1 MTDLLT
7 ELMHDKADSVGAPDL
22 DVLAMVR
29 EGNRRVGRRRNAVLG
44 AGVAAVVVAAIAV
57 PTMVVNGR
65 DTARD
70 VQPTS
75 IFATP
80 QPAFA
85 TGSTVH
91 VGDRSFDVGRRV
103 QALYVTTAGIV
114 FADDAGTVFATDGTA
129 RPEEIGNADLSH
141 GSLVGDGSRAGWIE
155 QQDGRPPVFT
165 VWDQTTGKRQT
176 LEFDTA
182 GEGATEYD
190 ASLFAI
196 DGDDVYLRDARGM
209 IRWDVESGDLTGLGR
224 PQGAE
229 ISDVKSGVIAHTL
242 PRDPENPV
250 EFEVFAGTDFGGG
263 TPLDLVQP
271 STLNPSG
278 TMLLGQL
285 YDEIAVV
292 ADTSDG
298 SITPLDTP
306 AYDQLNPYSWLDD
319 DTFAAVGLKLDTD
332 SPRRDILACDIDGAC
347 TAVGTDLPE
356 SFVLSVGYAGSVR

>member
-7 ELMHDKADSVGAPDL
+7 ELMHDKADSLGAPDL

-57 PTMVVNGR
+57 PTMLVNGR
-65 DTARD
+65 DTARE

-91 VGDRSFDVGRRV
+91 VGDRSFDVGRPV

-114 FADDAGTVFATDGTA
+114 FADDAGTVFATDGTEQ
-129 RPEEIGNADLSH
+129 PEKIGNADLGY

-155 QQDGRPPVFT
+155 QQDGRAPVFT
-165 VWDQTTGKRQT
+165 VLDQATGETQT

-209 IRWDVESGDLTGLGR
+209 IRWNVESGDLTGLGS
-224 PQGAE
+224 PQGGE
-229 ISDVKSGVIAHTL
+229 IFDVKSGVIAHMLT
-242 PRDPENPV
+242 RVND
-250 EFEVFAGTDFGGG
+250 FEVFASTDLGGG
-263 TPLDLVQP
+263 SPLDLTYVRA
-271 STLNPSG
+271 LNPSG

-285 YDEIAVV
+285 YDGVAVV
-292 ADTSDG
+292 ADTRDG
-298 SITPLDTP
+298 SITPLSTP
-306 AYDQLNPYSWLDD
+306 GYAELQPYAWLDID
-319 DTFAAVGLKLDTD
+319 SFAAVARKLGDA
-332 SPRRDILACDIDGAC
+332 PRHDVLACDIGGGC
-347 TAVGTDLPE
+347 TVVNPDLPD
-356 SFVLSVGYAGSVR
+356 SVTYSVGNRGSVS

>member
-7 ELMHDKADSVGAPDL
+7 ELMHDKADSLGAPDL

-29 EGNRRVGRRRNAVLG
+29 EGNRRVRRRRNAVLG
-44 AGVAAVVVAAIAV
+44 AGIAAVVVAAIAV
-57 PTMVVNGR
+57 PTMLVNGR
-65 DTARD
+65 DTARE

-91 VGDRSFDVGRRV
+91 VGDRSFDVGRAV

-114 FADDAGTVFATDGTA
+114 FADAAGIVFATDGTEQ
-129 RPEEIGNADLSH
+129 PEEIGKADLSY

-155 QQDGRPPVFT
+155 QQVGRAPVFT
-165 VWDQTTGKRQT
+165 VWDQATGKRQT

-209 IRWDVESGDLTGLGR
+209 IRWNVESGDLTGLGR

-229 ISDVKSGVIAHTL
+229 IFDVKSGVIAHMLT
-242 PRDPENPV
+242 RVND
-250 EFEVFAGTDFGGG
+250 FEVFASTDFGGG
-263 TPLDLVQP
+263 SPLDLTYVRA
-271 STLNPSG
+271 LNPSG

-285 YDEIAVV
+285 YDGVAVV
-292 ADTSDG
+292 ADTRDG
-298 SITPLDTP
+298 SITPLSTP
-306 AYDQLNPYSWLDD
+306 GYTQLQPYAWLDVD
-319 DTFAAVGLKLDTD
+319 SFAAVARRQGDA
-332 SPRRDILACDIDGAC
+332 PRDDVLACDVDGGC
-347 TAVGTDLPE
+347 TVVSPDLPE
-356 SFVLSVGYAGSVR
+356 SSVLSVGYAGSVG

>member
-7 ELMHDKADSVGAPDL
+7 ELMHDKADSLGAPDL

-29 EGNRRVGRRRNAVLG
+29 EGNRRVRRRRNAVLG
-44 AGVAAVVVAAIAV
+44 AGIAAVVVAAIAV
-57 PTMVVNGR
+57 PTMLVNGR
-65 DTARD
+65 DTARE

-91 VGDRSFDVGRRV
+91 VGDRSFDVGRPV

-114 FADDAGTVFATDGTA
+114 FADDAGTVFATDGTEQ
-129 RPEEIGNADLSH
+129 PEEIGNADLSY

-155 QQDGRPPVFT
+155 QQVGRAPVFT
-165 VWDQTTGKRQT
+165 VWDQATGKRQT

-196 DGDDVYLRDARGM
+196 DGADVYLRDARGM
-209 IRWDVESGDLTGLGR
+209 IRWNVESGDLTGLGR

-229 ISDVKSGVIAHTL
+229 IFDVKSGVIAHTL

-250 EFEVFAGTDFGGG
+250 EFDVFAGTDFGGG
-263 TPLDLVQP
+263 TPLDLVRA

-278 TMLLGQL
+278 TRLLGYTL
-285 YDEIAVV
+285 EGGAVF
-292 ADTSDG
+292 ADTNDG
-298 SITPLDTP
+298 SITPLSTP
-306 AYDQLNPYSWLDD
+306 GYAQLQPYAWLDVD
-319 DTFAAVGLKLDTD
+319 SFAAVARRQGDA
-332 SPRRDILACDIDGAC
+332 PRDDVLACDVDGGC
-347 TAVGTDLPE
+347 TVVSPDLPE
-356 SFVLSVGYAGSVR
+356 SSVLSVGYAGSVG